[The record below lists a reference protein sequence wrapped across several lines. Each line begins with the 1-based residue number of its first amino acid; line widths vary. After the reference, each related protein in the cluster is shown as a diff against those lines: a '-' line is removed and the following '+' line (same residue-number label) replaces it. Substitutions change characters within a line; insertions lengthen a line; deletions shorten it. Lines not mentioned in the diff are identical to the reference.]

1 MQHLTM
7 SALGAVLLAT
17 ALSRAAL
24 PAALPERPACPLTA
38 ALTGQ
43 DEVPGPGDPRGS
55 GTARLTFDLVRGE
68 VCFDLTVAGIAPAV
82 AARVHEGRAG
92 HAGRGVITLMPPTGG
107 SSSGCVSA
115 ARDDMSALLTA
126 PERYYVAVRT
136 ADFPD
141 GALRGQLSR

>member
-24 PAALPERPACPLTA
+24 PVRPARPLTA

-82 AARVHEGRAG
+82 AARIHEGPAG
-92 HAGRGVITLMPPTGG
+92 HVGRGVITLMPPTGG

-115 ARDDMSALLTA
+115 ARDDLSALLTA

>member
-7 SALGAVLLAT
+7 LALGAVLLAT
-17 ALSRAAL
+17 ALAR
-24 PAALPERPACPLTA
+24 AALPERPVRSLTA

-43 DEVPGPGDPRGS
+43 DEVPGPGDPKGS
-55 GTARLTFDLVRGE
+55 GTARVTLDLERGE
-68 VCFDLTVAGIAPAV
+68 VCFDLAVAGIAPAT
-82 AARVHEGRAG
+82 AARIHEGSAGRAG
-92 HAGRGVITLMPPTGG
+92 RGIITLMPPTGG

-115 ARDDMSALLTA
+115 ARDDLSALLGD